1 MDQDW
6 DVFFDPADFADT
18 ATWDTPGG
26 GIVEVVGIFEA
37 GREVAL
43 SGNAVGI
50 SAILPVLT
58 VAAEAIPSGASQG
71 DDLEIRFKNYRVT
84 DIQPDGSG
92 LTRVILEKVL
102 T

>member
-6 DVFFDPADFADT
+6 DVFFDPADFAVT

-26 GIVEVVGIFEA
+26 DIVEVVGIFEA

-43 SGNAVGI
+43 SGNAVGV

-58 VAAEAIPSGASQG
+58 VAAEAIPSDAAQG
-71 DDLEIRFKNYRVT
+71 DDLAILSVNYRVT

-92 LTRVILEKVL
+92 LTRVILEKV
-102 T
+102 